1 MFYLHRS
8 LLHDG
13 KDITGVGETQN
24 RVERAVQR
32 SVPFTFMAQTITV
45 LWYTTNAKP
54 ETQIAE
60 GRRTPPVHH
69 QNRPV
74 HDDMLYALRD
84 TLTTHRIVDARG
96 IMLGLSVSIGWTCGM
111 SPSGPVPDPLAERLS
126 LIKAHLDQRAWRLL
140 LGAEAKVLGRGG
152 IKTVAAATLAH
163 PDTVARGVR
172 ILVRPGTSLPV

>member
-1 MFYLHRS
+1 M
-8 LLHDG
+8 
-13 KDITGVGETQN
+13 
-24 RVERAVQR
+24 
-32 SVPFTFMAQTITV
+32 
-45 LWYTTNAKP
+45 
-54 ETQIAE
+54 
-60 GRRTPPVHH
+60 
-69 QNRPV
+69 
-74 HDDMLYALRD
+74 DMLYALRD

-152 IKTVAAATLAH
+152 IKTVAAAPLAH

-172 ILVRPGTSLPV
+172 DVDYPEPIPGRIRRPGAGRKGPRSPTRTWSARWTSWSIR